1 LVPFS
6 QICLAQSTCA
16 TSEIVFAGAYS
27 FTSIDENTPMPLIGR
42 TLAHE
47 EGVQLLKDWI
57 NSKTDCD

>member
-1 LVPFS
+1 LVLFS

-16 TSEIVFAGAYS
+16 TSEIVTAGAYRY
-27 FTSIDENTPMPLIGR
+27 TSLDENTRMPLLGR